1 MLGNSVG
8 CRVTRLGEVTLY
20 IATLF
25 TPLAKGHQQQKL
37 LTSMLVCVREAAYLK
52 SYLLIP
58 FVPLAMVTQPGG
70 RPLSRWISHSHLHF
84 GDFGLAESLGLNFAE
99 PISPERRFSRG
110 GPSLLKGL
118 PSRSRGTKTF
128 SVGSLQRLR
137 GYFNFH
143 IRSLPFIHYNAN

>member
-1 MLGNSVG
+1 MADSLGTGEGWCSHFWCSNTMLGNNVG

-25 TPLAKGHQQQKL
+25 APLAKGHQQHKL
-37 LTSMLVCVREAAYLK
+37 LTSMLVCVREAAILEEV
-52 SYLLIP
+52 SHP
-58 FVPLAMVTQPGG
+58 FWSSGYGYPAWWAASVSVD
-70 RPLSRWISHSHLHF
+70 LSHCHLHF

-128 SVGSLQRLR
+128 SVGS
-137 GYFNFH
+137 
-143 IRSLPFIHYNAN
+143 